1 LVSVY
6 VVLRSNALVIGKR
19 VLVVD
24 AEAASRRLL
33 HVLLTGAGFQVKLAG
48 SGHEALEHAGVVQ
61 PDIVVL
67 DPHLLDI
74 DGLQLCRELRDW
86 SDVPIIIVSADDR
99 ERTKVA
105 AFDLGVDDY
114 VTKPFGIDDF
124 VARVRA
130 VLRRARGDPLSAILE
145 CGDVRLDQASRRV
158 TVGHRVVH
166 LTPTE
171 YALLKYLMVNAGKV
185 VTAPVLLRAVWGDAY
200 TEAVPILRVYIGQ
213 LRRKIE
219 RDPGRPTYILTVPR
233 IGYRFRAKE

>member
-1 LVSVY
+1 M
-6 VVLRSNALVIGKR
+6 IGNR
-19 VLVVD
+19 ALVVD

-33 HVLLTGAGFQVKLAG
+33 HVLLTGAGYQVVLAA

-61 PDIVVL
+61 PDVVVL
-67 DPHLLDI
+67 DPRLPDM
-74 DGLQLCRELRDW
+74 DGLQLCRELRAW

-105 AFDLGVDDY
+105 ALDLGVDEY
-114 VTKPFGIDDF
+114 VTKPFGRDEF

-145 CGDVRLDQASRRV
+145 CGDVRLDSASRRV
-158 TVGHRVVH
+158 TVGQRAVH

-171 YALLKYLMVNAGKV
+171 YALLKYLMTNAGKAV
-185 VTAPVLLRAVWGDAY
+185 PYAMLRRAVWGDARSE
-200 TEAVPILRVYIGQ
+200 EAPLRVFIAQ

-219 RDPGRPTYILTVPR
+219 PDPHRPTYILTESR
-233 IGYRFRAKE
+233 MGYRFRDKG